1 MGKLNLVI
9 DLDEFKTLAVEGGK
23 LGLTEEAEEKLFK
36 LIAIRDKAEELIDQA
51 KQIIIENGKKVTEE
65 FKGVV
70 GDDIKGYIKKGDRY
84 TAKDKKIVP
93 DWALKEI
100 TYKKLDQAEID
111 SYVKEKGEL
120 PKGVEDKGEVT
131 SFVLQYDKE
140 RAKET
145 QILLLN
151 S

>member
-1 MGKLNLVI
+1 MKLEI
-9 DLDEFKTLAVEGGK
+9 ILDTEELKTLAVEGGK

-36 LIAIRDKAEELIDQA
+36 LIAIRDKAEELIEEA
-51 KQIIIENGKKVTEE
+51 KRIIVENGRKVSDE
-65 FKGVV
+65 FRGVV

-84 TAKDKKIVP
+84 SAKDKSIVP
-93 DWALKEI
+93 DWALKEVK
-100 TYKKLDQAEID
+100 YQKLDQGEID
-111 SYVKEKGEL
+111 SYRKEKGEL

>member
-1 MGKLNLVI
+1 MATLEIKLDIEEL
-9 DLDEFKTLAVEGGK
+9 KTLAIEGGK

-36 LIAIRDKAEELIDQA
+36 LIAIRDKAEELIEEA
-51 KQIIIENGKKVTEE
+51 KRIIVENGRKVTEE

-70 GDDIKGYIKKGDRY
+70 GDDIKGYIKKGDRF
-84 TAKDKKIVP
+84 TAKDKRIVP
-93 DWALKEI
+93 DWALKEVS
-100 TYKKLDQAEID
+100 YKKLDQGEIEQ
-111 SYVKEKGEL
+111 YVKEKGEL
-120 PKGVEDKGEVT
+120 PKGIEDKGEVT

-140 RAKET
+140 RAKNT